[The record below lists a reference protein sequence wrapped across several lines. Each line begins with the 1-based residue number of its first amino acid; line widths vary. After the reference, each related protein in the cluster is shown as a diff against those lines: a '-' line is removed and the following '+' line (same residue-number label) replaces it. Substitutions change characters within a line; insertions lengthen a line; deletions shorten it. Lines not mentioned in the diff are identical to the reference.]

1 MGYRVSYVA
10 TTAQRTHAI
19 RIQSKDT
26 VQVARTMLEPPTP
39 DIKAPIYIDTMA
51 SVATQNTSA
60 DYNRFAARLALY
72 RNQLKHKTLQSV
84 QKQVSSSSSLRAIP
98 LPDWRNDG
106 MHSITDLCDEEQT
119 QDVKKAIILKR
130 TALSIIIG
138 DENRMLYS
146 TKNTRRC
153 SSSQRGVKKGSLL
166 YKFLTP
172 MSCTA
177 RSGHD
182 RKIESKIHCRK
193 YLNPL
198 LLHNNFV
205 RHAITMDKDKAEQ
218 Q

>member
-1 MGYRVSYVA
+1 MG
-10 TTAQRTHAI
+10 
-19 RIQSKDT
+19 
-26 VQVARTMLEPPTP
+26 
-39 DIKAPIYIDTMA
+39 
-51 SVATQNTSA
+51 
-60 DYNRFAARLALY
+60 
-72 RNQLKHKTLQSV
+72 
-84 QKQVSSSSSLRAIP
+84 

-119 QDVKKAIILKR
+119 LDVKKAIILKR
-130 TALSIIIG
+130 TALSIVIR
-138 DENRMLYS
+138 DENRMVCS
-146 TKNTRRC
+146 THNTRKY
-153 SSSQRGVKKGSLL
+153 SSSQRGVKKGTLL

-172 MSCTA
+172 MTFIA
-177 RSGHD
+177 KSGHD